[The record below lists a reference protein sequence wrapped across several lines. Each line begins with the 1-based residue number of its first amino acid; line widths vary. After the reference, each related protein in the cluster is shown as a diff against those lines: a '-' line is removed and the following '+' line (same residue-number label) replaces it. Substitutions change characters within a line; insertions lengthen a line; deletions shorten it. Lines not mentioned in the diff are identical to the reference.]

1 MPYVHGR
8 ADPHTTPD
16 SPRRRLRFRPAYLIL
31 LIFLALFSYKFLEK
45 TQQIRALAR
54 QEAALR
60 QQNDQTARE
69 NTALQR
75 AIQFYRTPA
84 YVEEQAREIYGDSNP
99 GDILVQS
106 NPVFERPVP
115 VVRAAPPLPRAT
127 PEPAWKQW
135 WRAFFGR

>member
-1 MPYVHGR
+1 V
-8 ADPHTTPD
+8 
-16 SPRRRLRFRPAYLIL
+16 L
-31 LIFLALFSYKFLEK
+31 LAFLLLFSYKFLEK

-69 NTALQR
+69 NAALQQ

-99 GDILVQS
+99 GDFLVQS
-106 NPVFERPVP
+106 NPTFERPAP
-115 VVRAAPPLPRAT
+115 AVRPAPPRPAAPP
-127 PEPAWKQW
+127 EPTWKRW
-135 WRAFFGR
+135 WNTFFGK